1 VAEGAIP
8 VGEGTIPVG
17 EGATPVGEGTTPV
30 ADAFETHFTIV
41 FDERLPAWAAQA
53 GLKYTRI
60 QLDRGACADQ
70 PMLTSTGRGDLPRQ
84 RAAAGALVDLLH
96 RDGFT
101 VRRVKIEAAPWN
113 TCVPAAPG
121 PTGACYFEHH
131 VKLVLTDDQ
140 IDQVRQLVQG
150 HGAHLSRN
158 ARRVRDDG
166 RHERFVTQRCHDV
179 GRPQARQRL
188 DALLAALQDRGLGAV
203 EVEEEYVVVDDNP
216 GLDAGWI
223 R

>member
-1 VAEGAIP
+1 MG
-8 VGEGTIPVG
+8 
-17 EGATPVGEGTTPV
+17 
-30 ADAFETHFTIV
+30 DFETHFTV
-41 FDERLPAWAAQA
+41 VYDDRLPEWADRL

-60 QLDRGACADQ
+60 RLDRGACADQ
-70 PMLTSTGRGDLPRQ
+70 PMLTSTGRGDLPEQ
-84 RAAAGALVDLLH
+84 RAAAGALVALLQ

-101 VRRVKIEAAPWN
+101 VRRVKIEAAPWHA
-113 TCVPAAPG
+113 CVPVEPG
-121 PTGACYFEHH
+121 PTGGCYFEHH
-131 VKLVLTDDQ
+131 VKLVLADGQLDL
-140 IDQVRQLVQG
+140 VRSVAEG

-166 RHERFVTQRCHDV
+166 RHERFVTQRCRDV
-179 GRPQARQRL
+179 GRPQARERL
-188 DALLAALQDRGLGAV
+188 DALLSALAGAGLDAV